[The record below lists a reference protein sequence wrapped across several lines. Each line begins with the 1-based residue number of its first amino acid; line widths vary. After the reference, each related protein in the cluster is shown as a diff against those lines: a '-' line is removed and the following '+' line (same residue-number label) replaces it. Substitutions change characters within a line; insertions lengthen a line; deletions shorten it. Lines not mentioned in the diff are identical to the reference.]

1 MQPFTVYWYFIF
13 VLFLPLVP
21 PIRLVPLVMLITK
34 LIPHIKNFKIC
45 QTTIITWT
53 PLSGSIW
60 QVFNTQSLFQ
70 TIQIANEI
78 RPKQHGISQL
88 QTLQY
93 TTAQISLLLPT
104 FTTHNMLVFVDMLHS
119 FELGFALHLCK
130 KQEWTYK
137 NKNLYRTSN
146 SSQWGIQ

>member
-1 MQPFTVYWYFIF
+1 MQPFTVYWFFIF

-45 QTTIITWT
+45 QTTIITCQV
-53 PLSGSIW
+53 SISR
-60 QVFNTQSLFQ
+60 VFKAHTQSLFRTDQ
-70 TIQIANEI
+70 RANEI
-78 RPKQHGISQL
+78 GPKLYCINLL
-88 QTLQY
+88 QSLQY
-93 TTAQISLLLPT
+93 ITTQICLLLPT
-104 FTTHNMLVFVDMLHS
+104 TTTHNMLLFADMLHR
-119 FELGFALHLCK
+119 FRHGFTLQLCK

-137 NKNLYRTSN
+137 NKNVYRTSN